1 MALPTQDEIASVAR
15 DVLRELTGTPRGEG
29 SVSRPGFTQRPFVD
43 EGTVRAAKAAGRS
56 VINLPRGAVITPLAR
71 DVAGDL
77 GVELRIDEA
86 SSLPAGTPAAT
97 SGVPAATT
105 SAGNA
110 PAADA
115 GPAPQDGGAIA
126 LGADH
131 GGYPLKEA
139 LKKHLQGRGL
149 RVLDQG
155 TTSSEAVDYPDF
167 AAKVAKAVA
176 LSDAAWGVIVDGA
189 GIGSCMAANKV
200 PGVLAATCHDER
212 TARNSREHNGANV
225 LCLGSGSLDEAAAKR
240 VLDAWLATGFAGGRH
255 GKRVAK
261 IKAIERSFL
270 LSTGGASPR

>member
-29 SVSRPGFTQRPFVD
+29 SVSRPTIQQRAFVD
-43 EGTVRAAKAAGRS
+43 EGTVRAAKAAGRT
-56 VINLPRGAVITPLAR
+56 VINLPKGAVITPLAR

-77 GVELRIDEA
+77 GVELRIGDAPGPQQA
-86 SSLPAGTPAAT
+86 SPAAT
-97 SGVPAATT
+97 GGVPAATA
-105 SAGNA
+105 SA
-110 PAADA
+110 PAPDA
-115 GPAPQDGGAIA
+115 GPAPQDGGTIA

-131 GGYPLKEA
+131 GGFPLKEA

-149 RVLDQG
+149 RVLDCG
-155 TTSSEAVDYPDF
+155 TSSTEAVDYPDF

-176 LSDAAWGVIVDGA
+176 LSDAAWGVVVDGA

-212 TARNSREHNGANV
+212 TAKNSREHNGANV

-240 VLDAWLATGFAGGRH
+240 VLDAWLATGFGGGRH

-261 IKAIERSFL
+261 IRAIERSF
-270 LSTGGASPR
+270 TK